1 MIGHFLALLEEG
13 MVLMGIGMGFVF
25 AFLTILVLTM
35 GGMSW
40 VVKQLN
46 KIFPEEVKIV
56 EKPGKRANV
65 SVDEAVAVAIAVAK
79 LRG

>member
-35 GGMSW
+35 GNCLAM
-40 VVKQLN
+40 
-46 KIFPEEVKIV
+46 EE
-56 EKPGKRANV
+56 
-65 SVDEAVAVAIAVAK
+65 
-79 LRG
+79 LLL